1 MKQKMCFSHSA
12 GSTGLSVWRD
22 FGSHGVSEFFF
33 FLAIHHCLSCPAH
46 PPVMICFLGNS
57 GSYCIQS
64 SLPFLAPLCGNTSDL
79 WC

>member
-33 FLAIHHCLSCPAH
+33 FGH
-46 PPVMICFLGNS
+46 PP
-57 GSYCIQS
+57 
-64 SLPFLAPLCGNTSDL
+64 LPILPRPPTRHDL
-79 WC
+79 FFG